1 MPVRI
6 SRRLFV
12 AAVLTVVAAGVVW
25 YLQRGSFH
33 PEFGRIS
40 ESSMAEQPSPWQAA
54 QYFVQRRLGAL
65 TAERIWLLRI
75 GSTPLQWSSGGGPR
89 KGFIY
94 ANHPLLNNT
103 PLWEFALSPHT
114 RLEEVHSRDLP
125 SDYYRLNDPRG
136 SNVFGTN
143 WSGHAIRVPEGQI
156 FFARVVTNRSTV
168 YVIRLAEQGTGRS
181 RGRMRVEYVTVTNR
195 AGNGSTNPGLEG
207 GPR

>member
-6 SRRLFV
+6 SRRIFV
-12 AAVLTVVAAGVVW
+12 AVVLTALAAGLLW
-25 YLQRGSFH
+25 FLQHASFH

-54 QYFVQRRLGAL
+54 QYFVQKKLGAP

-75 GSTPLQWSSGGGPR
+75 GSTSLQWSTGGGPR

-94 ANHPLLNNT
+94 TNHPLLNNT
-103 PLWEFALSPHT
+103 PLWEFAFSPHK
-114 RLEEVHSRDLP
+114 RLEEVCSRDLP
-125 SDYYRLNDPRG
+125 SDYYGMNDPRG
-136 SNVFGTN
+136 GNVFGTN

-168 YVIRLAEQGTGRS
+168 YVIRLAEQGTGRT
-181 RGRMRVEYVTVTNR
+181 RGGMRVEYVTVTNQPVSR
-195 AGNGSTNPGLEG
+195 SLNPK
-207 GPR
+207 